1 MIVLRGGWL
10 ASIPMFCLLAT
21 APATV
26 GGELSLHSL
35 ADNDS
40 AYYEYYSEGF
50 VRMDQFASS
59 NPTNQN
65 FHNINNPA
73 VQYGQGFDGF
83 PNDRNFRLGHVTYD
97 DSGVANGTGQA
108 PITGVTLGITR
119 DPANSTYE
127 NWRRF
132 TTETVVTMFEG
143 VVNLVNGSPV
153 STTLDANVTLK
164 LSNVFGATTV
174 GEYAGTFSLDGGR
187 FEFEAEGAPVLD
199 ISFGTAPFHL
209 RWDFGGKLTAL
220 PEYVG
225 DYDENGAVDGN
236 DFLLW
241 QRELGNAATP
251 SGSGADGDL
260 SGTIDAGDL
269 AVWQSNFGQSNP
281 VPAPPIGAV
290 PEPSAALLALVGLA
304 SLGSLAAQRHRRS

>member
-1 MIVLRGGWL
+1 MIVFRGRWL
-10 ASIPMFCLLAT
+10 ASLPMFCLLAS
-21 APATV
+21 APAAI

-65 FHNINNPA
+65 FHNINDPS
-73 VQYGQGFDGF
+73 VQYGQGFDSF

-97 DSGVANGTGQA
+97 DSGVVNGTGQA
-108 PITGVTLGITR
+108 PVTGVTLGITR
-119 DPANSTYE
+119 DPADSAYE

-174 GEYAGTFSLDGGR
+174 GEYAGTFSLDGAR
-187 FEFEAEGAPVLD
+187 FEFKAEGAPVLD

-220 PEYVG
+220 PEYLG

-236 DFLLW
+236 DLLLW

-260 SGTIDAGDL
+260 SGTIDASDL

-281 VPAPPIGAV
+281 VPAPSIGAV
-290 PEPSAALLALVGLA
+290 PEPSAAVLALSGLA
-304 SLGSLAAQRHRRS
+304 SLGLLAAQRHRRS